1 MSEDN
6 AQYELKL
13 LKLLMNYDFYDS
25 HRSLV
30 VKEMFGDQL
39 EPLYKTIIAA
49 HEKYKKNITTS
60 ELRALFRKDNPT
72 ITRAAANNIHE
83 LINDM
88 ELDED
93 DIGPDVAY
101 DILQHMWKSEV
112 GRRIAEEAL
121 KLMENKS
128 ESLEPIV
135 TIIER
140 TQDNFLPAE
149 MGEVCTTDVDE
160 LLELLDTQAKFNFNL
175 SALSAMVSGVSPG
188 DFVMILARPE
198 TGKTAWVTNMVAGVG
213 GFASQ
218 GHKVHVICNEEPA
231 PRTMLRM
238 ISSWTGMTRDEIMAD
253 RDKAKALFAQV
264 RDNIRLVYDTDM
276 TVEKLDAYC
285 RQHKPDILIIDQ
297 LDKLGVFGSFA
308 RGDERLGKIYVKARQ
323 IAIRHECAVF
333 GICQASAEAE
343 GKTVVTYAHA
353 ADSKTAKAA
362 ECDLIMGLGRE
373 PINEEIGG
381 ENHARYITLSKN
393 KITGKLGKLVC
404 FIDPPL
410 SRYVD

>member
-1 MSEDN
+1 MSDDN
-6 AQYELKL
+6 PQYELQL
-13 LKLLMNYDFYDS
+13 LKLLLSYEFYDS

-39 EPLYKTIIAA
+39 EPLYKTIISA
-49 HEKYKKNITTS
+49 HENYKKDLS
-60 ELRALFRKDNPT
+60 LAELRALFKKDNPT
-72 ITRAAANNIHE
+72 VTRAQANNIYE

-88 ELDED
+88 ELSESSL
-93 DIGPDVAY
+93 GPDVAY

-135 TIIER
+135 SIIER

-175 SALSAMVSGVSPG
+175 AGLGNMVSGVSPG
-188 DFVMILARPE
+188 DFIMILARPE
-198 TGKTAWVTNMVAGVG
+198 TGKTAFITSMVSGPG

-218 GHKVHVICNEEPA
+218 GHSVHVICNEEPA

-238 ISSWTGMTRDEIMAD
+238 ISAWTGMARDEIIAD
-253 RDKAKALFAQV
+253 RGKAKSLFQQIKENV
-264 RDNIRLVYDTDM
+264 RLVYDTDM
-276 TVEKLDAYC
+276 TIEKLDAYC
-285 RQHKPDILIIDQ
+285 RQHKPDVLIVDQ

-323 IAIRHECAVF
+323 IAIRHDCAVF
-333 GICQASAEAE
+333 GVCQASAEAE

-362 ECDLIMGLGRE
+362 ECDLIMGLGRQ
-373 PINEEIGG
+373 PINEELGQ
-381 ENHARYITLSKN
+381 EDHTRFITLSKN
-393 KITGKLGKLVC
+393 KITGKLGKVVC
-404 FIDPPL
+404 MIDPPL